1 MAVAGVEGSQ
11 TARQRDRER
20 EREVVS
26 CSGCWFQDLYQF
38 PQFPALPPVRCY
50 KLASLMR
57 IFQYRLRFGSRLPCW
72 SRAEQVTRVSPRIGL
87 SLIMTDNIIMKI
99 SPGLAIHNFFI
110 SSNFMLSTNYKV
122 SLLNIISITNIPHS
136 NGFSQV
142 IFTNLL

>member
-1 MAVAGVEGSQ
+1 MTSSSSWENQVRAGG
-11 TARQRDRER
+11 
-20 EREVVS
+20 
-26 CSGCWFQDLYQF
+26 GCWFQDLYQF
-38 PQFPALPPVRCY
+38 RQFPALPPVPCY
-50 KLASLMR
+50 KLGSLMR
-57 IFQYRLRFGSRLPCW
+57 IFQYRLRFGSCLACW
-72 SRAEQVTRVSPRIGL
+72 SRLEQVTRVSPRIGL